1 MREKVMA
8 YDMIYLC
15 KTSLTA
21 QHTKECLVNIEE
33 DLAEIKLFIFALL
46 WVILPVP
53 HLLGEL
59 ATLLALVLKVAWKYE
74 LKL

>member
-1 MREKVMA
+1 MA

-46 WVILPVP
+46 
-53 HLLGEL
+53 
-59 ATLLALVLKVAWKYE
+59 
-74 LKL
+74 